1 MRLFILAGEPSGDRI
16 GAALVTALRQ
26 RTVIELTGIGGPALG
41 EAGLESIFPM
51 HDLSV
56 MGYTDVLARL
66 PLLLWRL
73 NQTVAAIRRTRPDIV
88 VLIDA
93 QEFSY
98 RVGRA
103 VRRFALGLP
112 ILLYVAPTVWG
123 WKPERAGMIAPIFTE
138 VLAVFPFEP
147 AAMARLGG
155 PPTSYVGHPAIG
167 RLGAAPAPGREADLL
182 ALLPGSRPGEVRR
195 HLPML
200 IETAALLRADMPE
213 LRFVLPTLPMLE
225 PMVRAAAKTRGL
237 DVAIVT
243 GRGEAEAAMRRAMM
257 AVAAMGTVTLE
268 LAAAGTPMVA
278 FYVADRIQPRL
289 YDRIR
294 PRFVS
299 LPNILLDRPV
309 VEELLF
315 RAPDAIRLAKGALRL
330 LRDPDA
336 RQAQRRAFAEIR
348 QLMAQGLPDAPR
360 VDAADRVLALTRRLA

>member
-123 WKPERAGMIAPIFTE
+123 WKPERA
-138 VLAVFPFEP
+138 
-147 AAMARLGG
+147 R
-155 PPTSYVGHPAIG
+155 
-167 RLGAAPAPGREADLL
+167 
-182 ALLPGSRPGEVRR
+182 
-195 HLPML
+195 
-200 IETAALLRADMPE
+200 
-213 LRFVLPTLPMLE
+213 
-225 PMVRAAAKTRGL
+225 K
-237 DVAIVT
+237 
-243 GRGEAEAAMRRAMM
+243 
-257 AVAAMGTVTLE
+257 
-268 LAAAGTPMVA
+268 
-278 FYVADRIQPRL
+278 
-289 YDRIR
+289 
-294 PRFVS
+294 
-299 LPNILLDRPV
+299 
-309 VEELLF
+309 
-315 RAPDAIRLAKGALRL
+315 
-330 LRDPDA
+330 
-336 RQAQRRAFAEIR
+336 
-348 QLMAQGLPDAPR
+348 
-360 VDAADRVLALTRRLA
+360 